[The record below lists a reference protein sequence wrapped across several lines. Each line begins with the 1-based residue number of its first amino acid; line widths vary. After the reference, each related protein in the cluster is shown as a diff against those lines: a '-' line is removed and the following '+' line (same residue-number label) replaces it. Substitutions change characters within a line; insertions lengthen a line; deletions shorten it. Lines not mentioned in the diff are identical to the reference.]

1 MQKIVVPTD
10 FSETAGVALNYAS
23 YLADV
28 TGYDLEVLHIHDGYG
43 PTDRLVEKKGNM
55 EARMA
60 AQRAVDEFIRFNVD
74 PATFTGSRD
83 AKADTLPLVQSR
95 EIVGSPAEAIIA
107 ASKEETTALV
117 VMGGVGSGKV
127 STVSPLF
134 GSVARSVAM
143 GAACPV
149 FLIPPGYGKPDIR
162 VIAISFEK
170 VAPLKETSDRIA
182 FLRTALKPAV
192 RFVHVEDPDATQES
206 KVELDLLNTVLDTTW
221 PGYPVELDML
231 TPGHVTG
238 KLTDYTLEENVD
250 LLVLGRRKRGF
261 FKRLFISSET
271 APMLIGSAVPVL
283 VVPISDY

>member
-1 MQKIVVPTD
+1 MQKIIVPTD
-10 FSETAGVALNYAS
+10 FSETSGVALNYAS
-23 YLADV
+23 YLADA

-43 PTDRLVEKKGNM
+43 ETDRLVEKKGNM
-55 EARMA
+55 EARMT
-60 AQRAVDEFIRFNVD
+60 AQRTLDEFIRFNID

-83 AKADTLPLVQSR
+83 FVADTLPLVKSR
-95 EIVGSPAEAIIA
+95 EIVGSPADAIIA
-107 ASKEETTALV
+107 VAKEEDTALV
-117 VMGGVGSGKV
+117 VMGGVGSGRV

-162 VIAISFEK
+162 VVSISFEK
-170 VAPLKETSDRIA
+170 VAPLKETCKGMD
-182 FLRTALKPAV
+182 FLRNALKPTM
-192 RFVHVEDPDATQES
+192 RFVHVEDSNANEEA

-221 PGYPVELDML
+221 PGYPVELDVL
-231 TPGHVTG
+231 TSGPVSG

-271 APMLIGSAVPVL
+271 APMLIGSAVPVM
-283 VVPISDY
+283 VVPIHDY